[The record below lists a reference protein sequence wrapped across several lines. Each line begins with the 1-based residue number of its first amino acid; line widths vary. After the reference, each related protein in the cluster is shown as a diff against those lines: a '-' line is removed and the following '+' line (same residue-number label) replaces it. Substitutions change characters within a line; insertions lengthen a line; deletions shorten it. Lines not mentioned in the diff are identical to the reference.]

1 MHRSLA
7 GTRVRLPE
15 FLSLGRLLS
24 ALPLAALL
32 TMGGSAAAQTEQPA
46 PPPPPAPSE
55 PAPAEPAPA
64 PESSE
69 PVAPAEGG
77 ANLEAGVTRQ
87 VAPATPGAAA
97 QRSWQD
103 VVVVPRKA
111 FLKDGR
117 LELFPSTGVS
127 LNDVLIRHYS
137 FGGHLNYYL
146 TDVFSIGLEGQ
157 YYLKER
163 TDRESIVGL
172 QYNRIATLNR
182 YLYSG
187 SLNFGYVP
195 GYGKFTLFNRYII
208 HWDLW
213 VQGGVG
219 LIQTEIIPRVVG
231 DDTFKNNRI
240 APSLGL
246 GTHLFLSNWL
256 TFNVAVKD
264 YVFNDLFEP
273 TDRQPGESIETVKGR
288 AQGQFVHNIMLYAG
302 LGLYLPTSFT
312 YRTPR

>member
-1 MHRSLA
+1 MHRSLS
-7 GTRVRLPE
+7 GLRFKRPV
-15 FLSLGRLLS
+15 FRLL
-24 ALPLAALL
+24 AGLPLVMLVTTGNMA
-32 TMGGSAAAQTEQPA
+32 SAQTQEPE
-46 PPPPPAPSE
+46 PPPPPPPPGE
-55 PAPAEPAPA
+55 PAPT

-69 PVAPAEGG
+69 PIAPAEG
-77 ANLEAGVTRQ
+77 ATDLEAGVTRP
-87 VAPATPGAAA
+87 VAPASPGAAA

-146 TDVFSIGLEGQ
+146 TDIFSIGLEGQ
-157 YYLKER
+157 YYIKER

-182 YLYSG
+182 YLYSA

-219 LIQTEIIPRVVG
+219 VIQSEIIPRVVG
-231 DDTFKNNRI
+231 DTTFKNNRI
-240 APSLGL
+240 APSLGI

-273 TDRQPGESIETVKGR
+273 TDRMPGEDIADVKGR
-288 AQGQFVHNIMLYAG
+288 AVGQFVHNIMLFAG
-302 LGLYLPTSFT
+302 LGLYLPTSFS